1 MKKFTTVLLTCLLV
15 TSMAAGTVMAKSDQ
29 GGKSSKS
36 SSASSKS
43 ENKSKDRAKPEDSTS
58 TVTAVPT
65 DSSQPVSEPAAP
77 AVEPPVAEP
86 AVTEPAPTVQPKP
99 PAEDTKAN
107 TEQVNEKEKQKKE
120 KQNNGNGNGK
130 ANGHSKDKV
139 EDSAAGVTDD
149 VYGSGKGKQ
158 GYKGLL
164 HAINNVKD
172 KPAGQVLANL
182 LLTQYETQ
190 LTPEMQAELEQI
202 QNSKEAL
209 EKATDLLEES
219 GNVDDAAALQ
229 EQVVQSDVTDLDSYK
244 RLDELSDQTAAD
256 PDAMNLFV
264 NGTSYTDAEPVVQDG
279 TTLVPFRVVSE
290 ALNAKVTWNAKDQ
303 SVTVVKD
310 GQTVKL
316 YVNKKNAV
324 VNGKT
329 VSLQAAPMMKNGSTR
344 VPVRV
349 ISEALGATVKW
360 EPVSESVVIYE
371 EKAST

>member
-29 GGKSSKS
+29 SGKSSKS
-36 SSASSKS
+36 SSSSSKS
-43 ENKSKDRAKPEDSTS
+43 EDKSKDRPKQEDTSTS
-58 TVTAVPT
+58 TVTSAPIE
-65 DSSQPVSEPAAP
+65 SSQPVPESAA
-77 AVEPPVAEP
+77 PVAEP
-86 AVTEPAPTVQPKP
+86 PVEPVVTEPVPTVQPQP
-99 PAEDTKAN
+99 PAEDTQAD
-107 TEQVNEKEKQKKE
+107 TEKEKEKEKKE

-130 ANGHSKDKV
+130 ANSHSKDKA
-139 EDSAAGVTDD
+139 EDSTDSVTED
-149 VYGSGKGKQ
+149 VYDSGKGKQ

-182 LLTQYETQ
+182 LLTKYETQ
-190 LTPEMQAELEQI
+190 LTPEMQAQLEQI

-219 GNVDDAAALQ
+219 GNVDGAAALQ
-229 EQVVQSDVTDLDSYK
+229 EQVIQSDVTDLDSYK
-244 RLDELSDQTAAD
+244 RLDELSDHTAAD
-256 PDAMNLFV
+256 PDVLNLFV
-264 NGTSYTDAEPVVQDG
+264 NGTSYTDAAPVVQNG

-290 ALNAKVTWNAKDQ
+290 ALNAKVTWSAKDQ

-324 VNGKT
+324 VNGKS
-329 VSLQAAPMMKNGSTR
+329 VSLQAAPIMKNGSTR

-371 EKAST
+371 DKPSS

>member
-1 MKKFTTVLLTCLLV
+1 MKKFTTILLTCLLV

-29 GGKSSKS
+29 SSKSSKS
-36 SSASSKS
+36 SSSSSKS
-43 ENKSKDRAKPEDSTS
+43 EDKSKDRTKPEDSIS

-65 DSSQPVSEPAAP
+65 DSSQPAPEPATVP
-77 AVEPPVAEP
+77 AAEP
-86 AVTEPAPTVQPKP
+86 VVTEPAPTVQPQP
-99 PAEDTKAN
+99 VEDIKTN
-107 TEQVNEKEKQKKE
+107 TEKENEKEKEEKE

-130 ANGHSKDKV
+130 ANDHAKGKT
-139 EDSAAGVTDD
+139 EDSTAGVTDD
-149 VYGSGKGKQ
+149 VYGNGKGKQ

-182 LLTQYETQ
+182 LLTKYETQ

-202 QNSKEAL
+202 QSSKEAL
-209 EKATDLLEES
+209 EKASDLLEES
-219 GNVDDAAALQ
+219 GNVKDAAALQ
-229 EQVVQSDVTDLDSYK
+229 EQVIQSDVTDLNSYK

-256 PDAMNLFV
+256 PDALNLFV
-264 NGTSYTDAEPVVQDG
+264 NGKSYTDAAPVVQNG

-329 VSLQAAPMMKNGSTR
+329 VSLQNAPVMKNGSTR

-371 EKAST
+371 DNVTS